1 VKKRFYITTALALAI
16 ISSGGIYAYTYTTT
30 TSTIGVSEPTGDV
43 STVNTTATQPDWDSV
58 LTPVTDSEIFRP
70 NAAGDET
77 EIETQFPATGDHWDK
92 VDEVTS
98 DNDTYVATNKSSY
111 EEDLYNIRDHSTQTA
126 GGTINYVVI
135 YMVDKAESSAEQVS
149 AYIHIKTNGA
159 EYNGT
164 SENLTTSYASYSNQ
178 WDDNPQTGGLWTW
191 SEIDAL
197 QIGVGMRKAGTGLN
211 SYATQVYS
219 DVNFDAPPLSG
230 STPTE
235 DLFEITPHADYSG
248 DLSVRVYLT
257 NTEAL
262 TRAYKVLSMQLYLEG
277 SVEAGE
283 TPNYQTLT
291 LQNGVAFFNLVGF
304 SGGSYTLSVN
314 GGSYTLV
321 SREISEW
328 EAGYTVTPELY
339 CEVTQ
344 R

>member
-1 VKKRFYITTALALAI
+1 
-16 ISSGGIYAYTYTTT
+16 
-30 TSTIGVSEPTGDV
+30 
-43 STVNTTATQPDWDSV
+43 
-58 LTPVTDSEIFRP
+58 
-70 NAAGDET
+70 
-77 EIETQFPATGDHWDK
+77 
-92 VDEVTS
+92 
-98 DNDTYVATNKSSY
+98 
-111 EEDLYNIRDHSTQTA
+111 
-126 GGTINYVVI
+126 
-135 YMVDKAESSAEQVS
+135 
-149 AYIHIKTNGA
+149 
-159 EYNGT
+159 
-164 SENLTTSYASYSNQ
+164 
-178 WDDNPQTGGLWTW
+178 
-191 SEIDAL
+191 
-197 QIGVGMRKAGTGLN
+197 MRKAGTGLN

-230 STPTE
+230 STPTG